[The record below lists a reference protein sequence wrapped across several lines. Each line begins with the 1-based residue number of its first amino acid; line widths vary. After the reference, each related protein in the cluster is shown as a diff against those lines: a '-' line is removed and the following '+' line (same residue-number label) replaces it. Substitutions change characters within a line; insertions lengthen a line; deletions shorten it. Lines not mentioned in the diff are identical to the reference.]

1 MKNFLQ
7 FWLKETLVEVCVEQ
21 ENHQNSEFKF
31 KIIDKENYNEI
42 SNMALNLIISAEIN
56 QFSSHTEKKLC
67 IVSCYRQ
74 LSKKGKFK

>member
-31 KIIDKENYNEI
+31 KIIDKENHAEI
-42 SNMALNLIISAEIN
+42 SNMALNLIISSGII
-56 QFSSHTEKKLC
+56 QFSSHTEKKNY
-67 IVSCYRQ
+67 VSSHVIDNCQ
-74 LSKKGKFK
+74 KKGK

>member
-31 KIIDKENYNEI
+31 KIIDKENYDEI
-42 SNMALNLIISAEIN
+42 SNMALNLIISAGIN
-56 QFSSHTEKKLC
+56 QFSSHIEKTC

-74 LSKKGKFK
+74 LSKKEK